1 MVFTS
6 DISTSDFWLLR
17 DAGYVPIGLVLGNSV
32 YSMGVLGNLVTSIKG
47 VMKTELTP
55 ITELMHEAKTLAIS
69 RLANEAEKLNADGV
83 IGVKLKVEYMHNNE
97 WMEITAIGTAIKK
110 VNDGSFSNSPNKTKP
125 IIATSIPVK
134 SETLESNL

>member
-32 YSMGVLGNLVTSIKG
+32 YSMGVLGSLATSIKG
-47 VMKTELTP
+47 VIKGELTP
-55 ITELMHEAKTLAIS
+55 ITNLMHEAKALAIQ
-69 RLANEAEKLNADGV
+69 RLADEAERLGADGV

-97 WMEITAIGTAIKK
+97 WMEITAIGTAVKK
-110 VNDGSFSNSPNKTKP
+110 VDNGAFSGSPNKTKP
-125 IIATSIPVK
+125 IIATSIPIK
-134 SETLESNL
+134 SEEVASNF